1 MEVFRKNLEKSLT
14 LVFLSIKGKIISV
27 RKMNINNRLLKILD
41 FLESNSI
48 TSIKEV
54 TKALNISDRVVRY
67 EIDNLNFI
75 LKLNKLPIVKKESKG
90 KLLFDESLKTD
101 ETLGI
106 IKNISKHSREERL
119 DFIKLKFLIE
129 GSVNL
134 TSLSKILDTSRT
146 TIRADILEITKEFEK
161 DHIIIK
167 DNKIQLNEKNIRNFI
182 IKYFHKDLIKF
193 YYNKSSSTDKNLIY
207 TYFYD
212 LICDINIIYINKF
225 IKEVLKKLENKN
237 NNFHEYIFSY
247 IILLCIR
254 IKQNKNIKNAENEI
268 FLKNTSEYTIISKYL
283 DNLENKIKINFSSK
297 ERLTLIDYILG
308 FMSYSYNTSIFE
320 DWIKIEIF
328 IKNMILKVNKHMQIN
343 IADDDE
349 LLDSLL
355 SHIKP
360 TIYRLKNNLNIER
373 DIYFEAVEAYPELF
387 SLIMESLGELEILVN
402 KKIPDSEIAL
412 FTLHFLASLERNK
425 NNDSINEKKKVVL
438 ICGGGY
444 GTSMLVAKQIT
455 QSYNL
460 EIISIISYM
469 QFLDYNFKNIDL
481 VITTLKLKNEFS
493 NMLEIPIIRITPFFN
508 NSDQKK
514 LGTFLSKKKFSEEK
528 LSQILEII
536 EKNSI
541 IQDKNKLISE
551 LNQSLFE
558 QVICDIKP
566 KDKDLSDFISE
577 KKCQILEKEVNWKT
591 ALEICG
597 KSLIKSKDINKKYI
611 DEITNIIE
619 NFGIHFILENGV
631 AIPHGEVAKN
641 VYSSSIGILY
651 SKKPIKFPNNKKVS
665 LIFLIAAKTTKDHV
679 KSIEDIVKL
688 SQNKKFLKE
697 ISIINKPFEFLE
709 TIEKY
714 LK

>member
-1 MEVFRKNLEKSLT
+1 MEKSLA
-14 LVFLSIKGKIISV
+14 LVFKSFEGKIVQV
-27 RKMNINNRLLKILD
+27 RKMNINNRLLRILD
-41 FLESNSI
+41 FLEYNSI

-54 TKALNISDRVVRY
+54 SKALDVSERIVRY

-75 LKLNKLPIVKKESKG
+75 LKLHKLPIVKKESKG

-101 ETLGI
+101 DKLSI
-106 IKNISKHSREERL
+106 IKNISKYSREDRL
-119 DFIKLKFLIE
+119 DFIKLKFLTE

-134 TSLSKILDTSRT
+134 TALSKTLDTSRT
-146 TIRADILEITKEFEK
+146 TIRADISEISKEFEK
-161 DHIIIK
+161 DNILIT
-167 DNKIQLNEKNIRNFI
+167 DNKIEINEKNIRNYI
-182 IKYFHKDLIKF
+182 IKYFHKDLIQF
-193 YYNKSSSTDKNLIY
+193 YYQKAEFTDKNLIQ

-212 LICDINIIYINKF
+212 LISDINITYINKF

-247 IILLCIR
+247 LILLCIR
-254 IKQNKNIKNAENEI
+254 TKQNKTVQTAENEI
-268 FLKNTSEYTIISKYL
+268 FLKNTSEYDIISRFLNK
-283 DNLENKIKINFSSK
+283 LEKNIQINFCYE

-320 DWIKIEIF
+320 DWIKIEIL
-328 IKNMILKVNKHMQIN
+328 IKNIITKVNKHTQIN
-343 IADDDE
+343 ISDDE
-349 LLDSLL
+349 ELLNSLL

-387 SLIMESLGELEILVN
+387 SLIKESLSELEVLLD
-402 KKIPDSEIAL
+402 KKIPDSETAL

-425 NNDSINEKKKVVL
+425 NKGSDNEKKKVVL

-444 GTSMLVAKQIT
+444 GTSMLVAKQIS

-460 EIISIISYM
+460 EIVNIISYI
-469 QFLDYNFKNIDL
+469 QFLDYNFKDIDL

-493 NMLEIPIIRITPFFN
+493 DMLKIPIIRISPFFN

-514 LGTFLSKKKFSEEK
+514 LDTFLSKKKFKEEK
-528 LSQILEII
+528 LSEILEII
-536 EKNSI
+536 ERNSVI
-541 IQDKNKLISE
+541 KDKNKLISE
-551 LNQSLFE
+551 LSETLFE
-558 QVICDIKP
+558 QSVHDISP
-566 KDKDLSDFISE
+566 KNKSLLDFISE
-577 KKCQILEKEVNWKT
+577 EKSQILKNPVDWKT
-591 ALEICG
+591 ALKICG
-597 KSLIKSKDINKKYI
+597 ESLVKSGDINKKYI
-611 DEITNIIE
+611 DEITYITE
-619 NFGIHFILENGV
+619 SFGIHFVLDNGV

-641 VYSSSIGILY
+641 VYNSSIGILY
-651 SKKPIKFPNNKKVS
+651 SKEPIRFPDDKDVS